1 MRHSPSYS
9 YVTISFG
16 GGQHNFI
23 SLPWLGMVWIPPIY
37 QRTHWIQSLSQG
49 RFSLSCLSADNKIC
63 SGSSV
68 IYIIYK
74 LYCGYLFR
82 VKSVSTLVPAAM
94 VKINRG
100 CTGHLH
106 HRVPC
111 IWQLESQGAFFL
123 VWTEK
128 KNRLSMSSLFM
139 QIHSWLCG
147 ALWQAKILEIGRD
160 CTASSNHL
168 HWYIYIYTHT
178 LWPYGFK
185 LFLRKYLESDLGG
198 QVLSQKASG
207 SIWCSNTIDVH
218 NLYLILSKNI
228 EK

>member
-74 LYCGYLFR
+74 SYCGYLFR

-106 HRVPC
+106 HRVPR

-128 KNRLSMSSLFM
+128 KKQIKYVKSVYANPLMIVRGLVAGKDSRDWTRLHCKFQSPSL
-139 QIHSWLCG
+139 
-147 ALWQAKILEIGRD
+147 
-160 CTASSNHL
+160 
-168 HWYIYIYTHT
+168 IYIYTHT